1 MHILNIKLRFQGMN
15 GVVVIDKPAGM
26 TSHDVV
32 AKIRRILGIR
42 KVGHTGTLDPIA
54 TGVLPVCL
62 NEATKLVQFLANDGK
77 EYRATLLLGVRTDT
91 LDTEGGVL
99 SREVP
104 LVSREEVETVLKS
117 FIGKRKQVVPR
128 YSAVKVKGRALY
140 DWTRRGIEVE
150 PPQREVEIYDVR
162 MEEFSLPEV
171 VFTVSCSKGTYIR
184 SFCAEAGDVL
194 GCGGCM
200 SALRR
205 TRSGMFDI
213 ESAIALDGL
222 LEEGEGEELAAI
234 KLTPLAELLPEFP
247 LIEVDAPLAEK
258 LRNGYQPEGEVLLG
272 YHIPFLVEGDVVKLS
287 TDKRRLVAVGRMLCS
302 SEELLAG
309 RRNMQALKILRVFN
323 D

>member
-1 MHILNIKLRFQGMN
+1 MN
-15 GVVVIDKPAGM
+15 GVLVIDKPSGM

-32 AKIRRILGIR
+32 AKVRRISGIR
-42 KVGHTGTLDPIA
+42 KIGHTGTLDPLA
-54 TGVLPVCL
+54 TGVLPVCV
-62 NEATKLVQFLANDGK
+62 NEAAKLVQFLANDGK
-77 EYRATLLLGVRTDT
+77 EYRGTLLLGVRTDT
-91 LDTEGGVL
+91 LDTEGTVL

-104 LVSREEVETVLKS
+104 LVD
-117 FIGKRKQVVPR
+117 RKQVEEVFNSFVGRRTQVAPL

-150 PPQREVEIYDVR
+150 QPSRDVEIYSVR
-162 MEEFSLPEV
+162 IDSFALPEV

-184 SFCAEAGDVL
+184 SFCAEAGEVL

-213 ESAIALDGL
+213 VSAIVLDSL
-222 LEEGEGEELAAI
+222 SQEGWAELAAARLI
-234 KLTPLAELLPEFP
+234 PLVDLLPEVP
-247 LIEVDAPLAEK
+247 MIDVGAALAGR
-258 LRNGYQPEGEVLLG
+258 LRNGYQPETEVLRD

-287 TDKRRLVAVGRMLCS
+287 TDKRRLVAVARMLHS
-302 SEELLAG
+302 SEELFSG
-309 RRNMQALKILRVFN
+309 SFNGQALKILRVFN

>member
-1 MHILNIKLRFQGMN
+1 MHIQLMN

-32 AKIRRILGIR
+32 AHVRRISGIR
-42 KVGHTGTLDPIA
+42 KVGHTGTLDPLA

-91 LDTEGGVL
+91 LDTEGSVL
-99 SREVP
+99 SREAP
-104 LVSREEVETVLKS
+104 LVSRQQVEAVLKN
-117 FIGKRKQVVPR
+117 FLGKRKQVVPR

-140 DWTRRGIEVE
+140 DWSRRGIEVD
-150 PPQREVEIYDVR
+150 PPEREVEIYDIR

-171 VFTVSCSKGTYIR
+171 VFTVSCSKGSYVR
-184 SFCAEAGDVL
+184 SFCAEAGEAL
-194 GCGGCM
+194 GCGGCL

-205 TRSGMFDI
+205 LRSGMFTL
-213 ESAIALDGL
+213 ESAITLDGL
-222 LEEGEGEELAAI
+222 LHGGGDGAAQFNVH
-234 KLTPLAELLPEFP
+234 KLTPLVELLPEFP
-247 LIEVDAPLAEK
+247 LIEVDLPLAEK
-258 LRNGYQPEGEVLLG
+258 IRNGRQPEGDDLLR

-287 TDKRRLVAVGRMLCS
+287 TGKCRLVAVARMLCS

-309 RRNMQALKILRVFN
+309 RPNMQALKILRVFN